1 MPVPRRTLLAFAP
14 TLLAPA
20 LARPAGAEQAWPDRP
35 VRLIVP
41 FPAGSTPD
49 IAGRAIASHFGQVLS
64 GSPAW
69 WRTGPGQAAIS
80 APCGG
85 QATDGH
91 IVGSD
96 DQRAA
101 EHRQGT
107 VPRPALRPGEGYR
120 AVSLL
125 VRARRSWW

>member
-49 IAGRAIASHFGQVLS
+49 IAGRAVASHFGQVL
-64 GSPAW
+64 
-69 WRTGPGQAAIS
+69 GQ
-80 APCGG
+80 PCVVENRAGAGG
-85 QATDGH
+85 NIGTDAVAKATDGH
-91 IVGSD
+91 TIGVSINGPLTT
-96 DQRAA
+96 A
-101 EHRQGT
+101 
-107 VPRPALRPGEGYR
+107 PALFPTCPTTRR
-120 AVSLL
+120 RTS
-125 VRARRSWW
+125 RRSRC